1 MQNNCLLFNELTI
14 NKYTNVKIIDF
25 GLILII
31 FEEKPDIMYTDHI
44 TGPQLI
50 VDTAKC
56 HTNLERMVQK
66 LRKKNISFRPH
77 FKTHQSRAIGRW
89 FRTAG
94 VDKITVSSLR
104 MAYYFADDHWD
115 DILVGIAYNPREY
128 SLYEELSGR
137 CRLQATV
144 ACTDTAR
151 ILAGQCRFPLEVMIK
166 TDTGYN
172 RSGISWDDTEGMEAC
187 IRHLASNSNIRIRG
201 LMTHDG
207 STYGLNDKKL
217 ILEHY
222 NGSVSRINQ
231 CRDKTGISDLIIS
244 AGDTPS
250 ASLAGSF
257 DGIDELRPGNFI
269 FYDLMQYING
279 SCKFDDIA
287 VSMYCPVIDIRPLAK
302 TVVIHGGAVHL
313 SKDSVLI
320 DGNTVYGMLAGINE
334 SGWYKQED
342 TAYVSSLSQ
351 EHGIIDC
358 SDNDLI
364 NTVKPGDLLA
374 VIPVHSCLTADCAGS
389 YLTTGSEVID
399 HMNGNTGY

>member
-1 MQNNCLLFNELTI
+1 
-14 NKYTNVKIIDF
+14 
-25 GLILII
+25 
-31 FEEKPDIMYTDHI
+31 MYTDHI
-44 TGPQLI
+44 TGPGLI
-50 VDTAKC
+50 VDNTKC
-56 HTNLERMVQK
+56 LSNLERMVQK
-66 LRKKNISFRPH
+66 LRKHNISFRPH

-104 MAYYFADDHWD
+104 MAYYFADDHWN

-128 SLYEELSGR
+128 SLYEKLAER

-151 ILAGQCRFPLEVMIK
+151 ILAEQCRFPLEVMIK

-172 RSGISWDDTEGMEAC
+172 RSGIRWNDTDDMRAC
-187 IRHLASNSNIRIRG
+187 IKYLASNSNLRIRG

-217 ILEHY
+217 ILDHY
-222 NGSVSRINQ
+222 NISVSRINQ

-257 DGIDELRPGNFI
+257 EGIDEMRPGNFI

-279 SCKFDDIA
+279 SCEFDDIA
-287 VSMYCPVIDIRPLAK
+287 VSMYCPVIDIRRRAE
-302 TVVIHGGAVHL
+302 TIVIHGGAVHF

-320 DGNTVYGMLAGINE
+320 NGKSVYGMLAGINDK
-334 SGWYKQED
+334 GWSKPEKPV
-342 TAYVSSLSQ
+342 YVSALSQ

-358 SDNDLI
+358 SDNNLI
-364 NTVKPGDLLA
+364 ETVKPGDLLP
-374 VIPVHSCLTADCAGS
+374 VIPVHSCLTADCTGS

-399 HMNGNTGY
+399 HMKGSAGY